1 MGSNEAAR
9 GLFGL
14 KLRDLAVGLL
24 LACFSWF
31 LLTAVWT
38 VAPPGGLYDKIVG
51 GLFSI
56 PYRAGKH
63 LTHVVLPNT
72 SVRNATAYYLAPVV
86 GICSEILLL
95 LLLWLTVIAIG
106 RLARGARL
114 DGPTRRV

>member
-9 GLFGL
+9 GLFAL
-14 KLRDLAVGLL
+14 KLRDLAIGLL
-24 LACFSWF
+24 LACISWF

-38 VAPPGGLYDKIVG
+38 VATPGGLYDKIVG

-63 LTHVVLPNT
+63 LTHVILPNT
-72 SVRNATAYYLAPVV
+72 SVRNASAYYLAPVV

-95 LLLWLTVIAIG
+95 LLFWLTMIAIA
-106 RLARGARL
+106 RLARGTRL
-114 DGPTRRV
+114 DSPARRL